1 MPLTFVIRRFFFAIP
16 TVIGISIIA
25 FSLSFLSPGD
35 PALAVL
41 GLDSEGDIMVDQ
53 ADVERVRKEL
63 GFDLPFYEQY
73 LRWLGKVVVGD
84 LGRSY
89 VQPYQVSELVADAL
103 PTTLT
108 LMFGTMFLAGLIGI
122 PLGIV
127 SAIKQNTL
135 VDYVARVIAVTGV
148 SLPIFWEALVLILI
162 FAYLFPIF
170 PISGSVAEKGW
181 SAAVLPVM
189 AIATHPAALIAR
201 MTRSC
206 MLEVLTQD
214 YIRTAMSKGLARR
227 RVIYTHALRNAL
239 NPVITVMGFQFG
251 SLIGGTVVVE
261 FIFAMPGVGLL
272 LIDAIFAKDLIVTQG
287 VVLIISLVFVGVNLL
302 VDLLYG
308 VFDPRIRL

>member
-1 MPLTFVIRRFFFAIP
+1 
-16 TVIGISIIA
+16 
-25 FSLSFLSPGD
+25 
-35 PALAVL
+35 
-41 GLDSEGDIMVDQ
+41 
-53 ADVERVRKEL
+53 
-63 GFDLPFYEQY
+63 
-73 LRWLGKVVVGD
+73 
-84 LGRSY
+84 
-89 VQPYQVSELVADAL
+89 
-103 PTTLT
+103 
-108 LMFGTMFLAGLIGI
+108 
-122 PLGIV
+122 
-127 SAIKQNTL
+127 
-135 VDYVARVIAVTGV
+135 
-148 SLPIFWEALVLILI
+148 
-162 FAYLFPIF
+162 
-170 PISGSVAEKGW
+170 
-181 SAAVLPVM
+181 M

-214 YIRTAMSKGLARR
+214 YIRTAMSKGLARG

-287 VVLIISLVFVGVNLL
+287 VVLIISLVFVGVNLV